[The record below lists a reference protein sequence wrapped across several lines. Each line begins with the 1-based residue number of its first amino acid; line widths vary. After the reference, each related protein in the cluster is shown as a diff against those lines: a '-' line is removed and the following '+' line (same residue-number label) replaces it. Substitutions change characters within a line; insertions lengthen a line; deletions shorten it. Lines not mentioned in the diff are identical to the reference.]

1 MYFRNFNI
9 VQLVSEI
16 GSLSNYKLSNESNS
30 LAQIKYENLYTM
42 NLGSI
47 IRKLRVS
54 AGLSQGELAKTCE
67 ISQAYL
73 SQIEKNKRD
82 PHIPTLQK
90 ISDVLEVP
98 LPLLLFFSVDK
109 NDIPE
114 RKRDAFNELY
124 PTIRDLLN
132 KLFPE
137 SVEAIQD

>member
-1 MYFRNFNI
+1 
-9 VQLVSEI
+9 
-16 GSLSNYKLSNESNS
+16 
-30 LAQIKYENLYTM
+30 M

-47 IRKLRVS
+47 IKKLRVN
-54 AGLSQGELAKTCE
+54 ADLSQGELAKSCE

-90 ISDVLEVP
+90 ISEVLGIP
-98 LPLLLFFSVDK
+98 LPLLLFFSVDE

-124 PTIRDLLN
+124 PTIRKLL
-132 KLFPE
+132 KDLFPE
-137 SVEAIQD
+137 SVSVIQD